1 MNSKARLMRS
11 QAFRS
16 IEDSIQREVE
26 SPVARLEAGARE
38 SEERVRPLAPRATA
52 EADRVVRAVEAALRP
67 DGCIGLACAKEER
80 RLAEVRAR
88 LHREGVL
95 PAQARVGE
103 ALQQLE
109 GARRVVQAATVAVAK
124 FGVDTDRDVAGLGAA
139 EPLMEQAVETVR
151 SASQALDADLQALRA
166 LVRAVRDLT
175 ASVGS
180 AV

>member
-1 MNSKARLMRS
+1 MNSKVRPMRS
-11 QAFRS
+11 PAFRV

-26 SPVARLEAGARE
+26 SPVARLESGARE

-52 EADRVVRAVEAALRP
+52 EADRVVRAIEGALRP
-67 DGCIGLACAKEER
+67 DGCIELACAKEDQ

-88 LHREGVL
+88 VHREGVL
-95 PAQARVGE
+95 PVQTLVAE
-103 ALQQLE
+103 ALQQLA
-109 GARRVVQAATVAVAK
+109 GALGVAQAATVAVAK
-124 FGVDTDRDVAGLGAA
+124 FGVDTERDVAGLGAA

-151 SASQALDADLQALRA
+151 AASHALDVDLEALRA

-175 ASVGS
+175 SSVGS